1 MYNSTLKGGAAEAAA
16 KGYMGGTGGGAGDCE
31 GPGSATGIGGNLY
44 LTQQEAAAY
53 LRLSPRTLERHR
65 VEGTGSRFVKLG
77 RRVLYRRSDL
87 DDWAASRTFG
97 STSEAEA
104 DAATA
109 QRPTVA

>member
-1 MYNSTLKGGAAEAAA
+1 MNSNIPTTSQVPPAEATA
-16 KGYMGGTGGGAGDCE
+16 KYS
-31 GPGSATGIGGNLY
+31 SANRVF
-44 LTQQEAAAY
+44 LTQLEASSY

-87 DDWAASRTFG
+87 DAWAASRTFG

-109 QRPTVA
+109 QMPTVG

>member
-1 MYNSTLKGGAAEAAA
+1 MNSNIPTTSQVPPAEATA
-16 KGYMGGTGGGAGDCE
+16 KYSGA
-31 GPGSATGIGGNLY
+31 NRVF
-44 LTQQEAAAY
+44 LTQPEAAAY

-65 VEGTGSRFVKLG
+65 VAGTGSVYVKLG